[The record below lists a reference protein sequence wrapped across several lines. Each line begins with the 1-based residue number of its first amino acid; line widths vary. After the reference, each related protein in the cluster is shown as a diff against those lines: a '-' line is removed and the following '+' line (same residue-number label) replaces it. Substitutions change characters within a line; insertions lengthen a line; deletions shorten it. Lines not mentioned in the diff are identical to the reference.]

1 MYDKIHYKKK
11 KKNVLKYSNVRGHF
25 LCVCV
30 CNWVLLNCIVGRDF
44 VFYNWYLFISICW
57 DLLYTLVQWFPS
69 VTCRSLGIPKT
80 LLEELWSQNYFH
92 NNTGTLLA
100 FLTVLLF
107 ACDGQNC
114 WCPGMNPG
122 GGRKVCII
130 VFFTTIKL
138 QEKKIQF
145 HLRMS
150 LTKQ

>member
-1 MYDKIHYKKK
+1 MTSPLTNRLFKECSKISKCKGTFS
-11 KKNVLKYSNVRGHF
+11 L
-25 LCVCV
+25 CV

-44 VFYNWYLFISICW
+44 VLYNWHLFISICW
-57 DLLYTLVQWFPS
+57 DLFYTLVRRYSS
-69 VTCRSLGIPKT
+69 VVFRSLGIPKT

-92 NNTGTLLA
+92 NSTGTLLA

-114 WCPGMNPG
+114 WCPGVNPG
-122 GGRKVCII
+122 GGPKLCIS

-138 QEKKIQF
+138 QEKKKIQF

-150 LTKQ
+150 LMKQ

>member
-1 MYDKIHYKKK
+1 MSLFSSKHILKKFLLWLLLWPTDCL
-11 KKNVLKYSNVRGHF
+11 KNVPKFPDIRGHF

-44 VFYNWYLFISICW
+44 VLYNWYLFISICW
-57 DLLYTLVQWFPS
+57 DLLYTLVQWFSS
-69 VTCRSLGIPKT
+69 VVFRSLGIPKT

-114 WCPGMNPG
+114 WCVAWLLVVARN
-122 GGRKVCII
+122 RV
-130 VFFTTIKL
+130 
-138 QEKKIQF
+138 
-145 HLRMS
+145 S
-150 LTKQ
+150 LYSSPP